1 MDMASNPR
9 STGVFSV
16 DLASK
21 RYRDFGFA
29 FLPSGSS
36 EPAFP
41 KAKDLGLTDEP
52 TAETCARV
60 LNAFCKASNVSVLLL
75 DGPQGWKHPR
85 SSIEHMR
92 LCERV
97 LNTPGKTGVPGV
109 AKPKTYLRYI
119 QFSIDVFRELRGKLG
134 WELLKPTWH
143 RRRQARW
150 IVETFP
156 SSAWELLGLP
166 RLPSKSKARR
176 ADLNE
181 WTTKLSEITGF
192 KLPEKLSHDELQA
205 AVGLPLGR
213 SIAERKPERVI
224 LAGVE
229 PLLDPD
235 GIVYE
240 GYIANPRHPET

>member
-1 MDMASNPR
+1 MVSDLR
-9 STGVFSV
+9 SSGVFSV

-29 FLPSGSS
+29 YLPSGSS
-36 EPAFP
+36 EPVFP

-52 TAETCARV
+52 EAEACAKA
-60 LNAFCKASNVSVLLL
+60 LNTFCKASNVSVLLL
-75 DGPQGWKHPR
+75 DGPQGWKHPK

-97 LNTPGKTGVPGV
+97 LNTPGKTGVPGE

-119 QFSIDVFRELRGKLG
+119 HFSIDLFHELRSKLG

-143 RRRQARW
+143 RRRRARW
-150 IVETFP
+150 AVETFP
-156 SSAWELLGLP
+156 SSAWELLGLE

-176 ADLNE
+176 ADLNAWAE
-181 WTTKLSEITGF
+181 KLSTVTGY

-205 AVGLPLGR
+205 AVVLPLGR
-213 SIAERKPERVI
+213 AIVERKPEQVI

-229 PLLDPD
+229 PILYPADV
-235 GIVYE
+235 VYE
-240 GYIANPRHPET
+240 GYIANPRRETA